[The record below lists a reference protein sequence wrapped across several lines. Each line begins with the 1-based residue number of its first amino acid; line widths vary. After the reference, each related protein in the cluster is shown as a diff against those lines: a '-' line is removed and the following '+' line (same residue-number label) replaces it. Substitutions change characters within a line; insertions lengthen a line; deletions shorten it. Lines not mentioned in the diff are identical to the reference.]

1 MILAPA
7 VAHDN
12 EGLGFMATKSADA
25 KPTRSS
31 RRREKSRASLIL
43 AAREMMSVKGVDAT
57 TIADITEAADL
68 GFGTFYNHFKSK
80 DEIVDAAMADMIE
93 RLGDEIDQL
102 IAPIEDPFFAQV
114 VAWHQVVQLA
124 VSEPI
129 WGWFVLRSTKT
140 LNMLN
145 QGLMLRFQR
154 DVKNAIDSGAFTV
167 ADINVVANLVG
178 GGVLALVNAR
188 LSEVINDDQVLEG
201 IALLVTHL
209 GITPEKARRLV
220 QQPIPTL

>member
-1 MILAPA
+1 
-7 VAHDN
+7 
-12 EGLGFMATKSADA
+12 MATKSADA

-80 DEIVDAAMADMIE
+80 DEIVDAAMADMVE
-93 RLGDEIDQL
+93 RLGDEIDRL
-102 IAPIEDPFFAQV
+102 IAPIEDPFFAQI
-114 VAWHQVVQLA
+114 VAWHQVVRLA
-124 VSEPI
+124 VAEPI

-145 QGLMLRFQR
+145 QGLMIRFQR
-154 DVKNAIDSGAFTV
+154 DVKKSMESGAFTV
-167 ADINVVANLVG
+167 TDIDVVANLVG

-188 LSEVINDDQVLEG
+188 LSEVISDDQVDEG
-201 IALLVTHL
+201 LALLVTHL
-209 GITPEKARRLV
+209 GITPEKARKLAS
-220 QQPIPTL
+220 QPIPTL

>member
-1 MILAPA
+1 M
-7 VAHDN
+7 V
-12 EGLGFMATKSADA
+12 TKSADA

-80 DEIVDAAMADMIE
+80 DEIVDAAMADMVE

-167 ADINVVANLVG
+167 ADIDVVANLVG

-209 GITPEKARRLV
+209 GITPESARRLV

>member
-1 MILAPA
+1 M
-7 VAHDN
+7 V
-12 EGLGFMATKSADA
+12 TKSADA

-80 DEIVDAAMADMIE
+80 DEIVDAAMADMVE

-154 DVKNAIDSGAFTV
+154 DVKNAIVSGAFTV
-167 ADINVVANLVG
+167 ADIDVVANLVG

-209 GITPEKARRLV
+209 GITPESARRLV

>member
-1 MILAPA
+1 MILAPSA
-7 VAHDN
+7 VWGGEDL
-12 EGLGFMATKSADA
+12 EFMVTKSAGA

-31 RRREKSRASLIL
+31 RRREKSRAALIE

-80 DEIVDAAMADMIE
+80 DEIVDAAMAAMVE

-102 IAPIEDPFFAQV
+102 IAPIEDPFFAQI

-145 QGLMLRFQR
+145 EGLMLRFRR
-154 DVKNAIDSGAFTV
+154 DVKKAIDSGDFTV
-167 ADINVVANLVG
+167 ADVIVVANLVG

-188 LSEVINDDQVLEG
+188 LSDVIDDDQVNEG
-201 IALLVTHL
+201 LALLVTHL
-209 GITPEKARRLV
+209 GITPEKARKLV

>member
-1 MILAPA
+1 
-7 VAHDN
+7 
-12 EGLGFMATKSADA
+12 MATKSAEA

-31 RRREKSRASLIL
+31 RRREKSRAALIE

-80 DEIVDAAMADMIE
+80 DEIVDAAMAAMVA

-102 IAPIEDPFFAQV
+102 ISPIEDPFFAQI

-145 QGLMLRFQR
+145 EGLMIRFQR
-154 DVKNAIDSGAFTV
+154 DVKKSMESGVFTV
-167 ADINVVANLVG
+167 TDIDVVANLVG

-188 LSEVINDDQVLEG
+188 LSEVINDDQVDEG
-201 IALLVTHL
+201 LALLVTHL
-209 GITPEKARRLV
+209 GITPEKARKLAS
-220 QQPIPTL
+220 QPIPTL

>member
-1 MILAPA
+1 
-7 VAHDN
+7 
-12 EGLGFMATKSADA
+12 MATKSADV

-80 DEIVDAAMADMIE
+80 DEIVDAAMADMVE
-93 RLGDEIDQL
+93 RLGDEIDRL
-102 IAPIEDPFFAQV
+102 IAPIEDPFFAQI
-114 VAWHQVVQLA
+114 VAWHQVVRLA
-124 VSEPI
+124 VAEPI

-145 QGLMLRFQR
+145 QGLMIRFQR
-154 DVKNAIDSGAFTV
+154 DVKKSMESGVFTV
-167 ADINVVANLVG
+167 TDIDVVANLVG

-188 LSEVINDDQVLEG
+188 LSEVINDDQVDEG
-201 IALLVTHL
+201 LALLVTHL
-209 GITPEKARRLV
+209 GITPEKARKLAS
-220 QQPIPTL
+220 QPIPTL

>member
-1 MILAPA
+1 
-7 VAHDN
+7 
-12 EGLGFMATKSADA
+12 MATNTADS

-80 DEIVDAAMADMIE
+80 DEIVDAAMEDMVE
-93 RLGDEIDQL
+93 RLGDEIDEL
-102 IAPIEDPFFAQV
+102 IAPIDDPFFAQI
-114 VAWHQVVQLA
+114 VAWHQVVSLA

-129 WGWFVLRSTKT
+129 WGWFVLRSSKT

-145 QGLMLRFQR
+145 EGLMVRFRR
-154 DVKNAIDSGAFTV
+154 DVEKAIEAGDFVVS
-167 ADINVVANLVG
+167 DIDVVANLVG
-178 GGVLALVNAR
+178 GGVLSLVNAR
-188 LSEVINDDQVLEG
+188 LSGVIDDAQVSEG
-201 IALLVTHL
+201 LALLVTHL
-209 GITPEKARRLV
+209 GITPEKARKLIAK
-220 QQPIPTL
+220 PIPSL